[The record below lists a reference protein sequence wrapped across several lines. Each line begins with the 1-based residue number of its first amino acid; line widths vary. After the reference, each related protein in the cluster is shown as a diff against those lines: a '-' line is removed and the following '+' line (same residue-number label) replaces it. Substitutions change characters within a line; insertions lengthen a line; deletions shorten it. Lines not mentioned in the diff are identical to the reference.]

1 MGIIRPPYAP
11 WVGSAEMLPP
21 AIRSE
26 MRPPTILR
34 VIVPKVVPAGI
45 VAPLASGTPD
55 DTMFLRFTTPLP
67 FLGKLMLGRV

>member
-1 MGIIRPPYAP
+1 
-11 WVGSAEMLPP
+11 
-21 AIRSE
+21 